1 MVANKGSIEMTK
13 GKRIGILLGASVLA
27 LGIGF
32 KVTAAQGS
40 PDSYRV
46 ASLVN
51 EMEGVT
57 PAALEQMQPIAVK
70 SQTLPGPSVDVMRV
84 RLQETYSV
92 EGVGKDTVEL
102 TGWIAVRHGASR
114 PAPGFQTVSWRTA
127 VTDTEFVG
135 LELDG
140 HSNVF
145 GPVHVSLDSSRPA
158 IGQVGAINVPER
170 ASKVLLVANK
180 STQAAPDTTTTDP
193 KPAAPQTAQP
203 CPDGTEATAAAACNC
218 RAPVNVKISMSQLN
232 LQMKT
237 KEPAIWYSKVTTIP
251 PVGHVA
257 SVTVDPVALMSADR
271 QVGSLV
277 SGVVKFREVVRSVSL
292 SKDHQITVASMG
304 GAPTR

>member
-1 MVANKGSIEMTK
+1 MTK

-27 LGIGF
+27 LGVGF

-40 PDSYRV
+40 ADSYRV

-51 EMEGVT
+51 EMEAVT
-57 PAALEQMQPIAVK
+57 PAALEQMQPVAVK

-102 TGWIAVRHGASR
+102 SGWIAVRHGASR

-170 ASKVLLVANK
+170 ANQVLLVANK
-180 STQAAPDTTTTDP
+180 QPQSKAAPAA
-193 KPAAPQTAQP
+193 PAAPQKAQP
-203 CPDGTEATAAAACNC
+203 CPDDAAAAAVCNC

-237 KEPAIWYSKVTTIP
+237 KEPAVWYSKVTTIP

-257 SVTVDPVALMSADR
+257 SVTVDPVPLMSADR

-304 GAPTR
+304 AAPTR